1 MRDVT
6 LTIVFTF
13 DPVTNLFNGR
23 LENGAEFQFHGM
35 HVQGKLGANLELF
48 AEATRR
54 IASPKLEA
62 LPPLPTANPHIEEDE
77 IPIKILPP
85 GAARGIG
92 KEREARRA
100 QRTQAKKDLANLKI
114 EL

>member
-6 LTIVFTF
+6 LIVTFSF
-13 DPVTNLFNGR
+13 DPVTNLFNAR
-23 LENGAEFQFHGM
+23 LENGAEFQFSRL

-62 LPPLPTANPHIEEDE
+62 LPPLPTANPHLDEED
-77 IPIKILPP
+77 IPITILPP

-100 QRTQAKKDLANLKI
+100 ARHQAKKDLANLKI